1 MGSQHKFKIE
11 SPFEA
16 SGDQPQ
22 AIKELCEGI
31 ERGERNQVLLGV
43 TGSGKTFTMAKII
56 EQCQRP
62 ALIMEPNK
70 ILAAQLYA
78 EMKEFFPHNN
88 VEYFVSYY
96 DYYQPEAY
104 IPKTDTYIEKDS
116 AINEQID
123 RMRHGATR
131 NVLEE
136 KDVQFSVFFRG
147 ITITDTKSP
156 FLPNEDTFIT
166 IRNVPYTKL
175 KITDVVGDRRKMLL
189 ETNKMGNY
197 QPVDDISQPAV
208 YDFVVTVQD
217 KAKITDDG
225 AVVGGNKIKM
235 GIPVILEGKNYKFT
249 GVISNIQYVDEPQQ
263 AQQPQQP
270 QQQTEQ
276 TSNDKK

>member
-1 MGSQHKFKIE
+1 MKICETCEKIKKALGLEKCPCCKNLKGADWAIIIGFLVIIAVVIAVFTGGNKFISK
-11 SPFEA
+11 SP
-16 SGDQPQ
+16 
-22 AIKELCEGI
+22 
-31 ERGERNQVLLGV
+31 
-43 TGSGKTFTMAKII
+43 
-56 EQCQRP
+56 
-62 ALIMEPNK
+62 
-70 ILAAQLYA
+70 
-78 EMKEFFPHNN
+78 
-88 VEYFVSYY
+88 
-96 DYYQPEAY
+96 
-104 IPKTDTYIEKDS
+104 
-116 AINEQID
+116 
-123 RMRHGATR
+123 
-131 NVLEE
+131 VLEE

-263 AQQPQQP
+263 AQEVQPQQPQQP